1 MMKILPF
8 VFWKQALFLQSR
20 ITPASVPYNPTL
32 FALLIQISLATYHE
46 FILNYITAHL
56 KGQQYGYECKQNVI

>member
-1 MMKILPF
+1 LE
-8 VFWKQALFLQSR
+8 AGSLLQSR
-20 ITPASVPYNPTL
+20 IMPASVPYNPTL
-32 FALLIQISLATYHE
+32 FALLIQTSLATYHE